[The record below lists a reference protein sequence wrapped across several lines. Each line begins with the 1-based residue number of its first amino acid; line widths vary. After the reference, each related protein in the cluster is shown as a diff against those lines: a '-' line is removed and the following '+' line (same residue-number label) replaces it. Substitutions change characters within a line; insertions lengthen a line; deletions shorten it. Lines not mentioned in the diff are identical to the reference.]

1 MICSFYALNGG
12 IMRTSTAAEVTMA
25 FRADESARE
34 GFEEVVHYFCRLQD
48 EPAKDRERSKE
59 RLFDVLDE
67 CGPVV
72 DGYPTWHPLVANHD
86 PRQPEMSPSE
96 QCGYKGLDHTRFF
109 AHGFISCPYGDGQS
123 ILDSVAK
130 LPPHPIATI
139 RAERLDVKLYSSQA
153 TPILVK
159 CEWDRSMQPGGT
171 IPLSIAMPLLLE
183 MEVPCWQWSQVAETW
198 ETMRPY
204 FLGRPHGSRSSLF
217 VTQETGQAIKK
228 IWEALIYTGMY
239 GNIKV

>member
-1 MICSFYALNGG
+1 
-12 IMRTSTAAEVTMA
+12 MA

-34 GFEEVVHYFCRLQD
+34 GFDEVVHYYSRLQGVS
-48 EPAKDRERSKE
+48 ETERARSKQ
-59 RLFDVLDE
+59 RLLDVLEE

-72 DGYPTWHPLVANHD
+72 DAYPTWHPLVTNHN
-86 PRQPEMSPSE
+86 PRQPETKPSGR
-96 QCGYKGLDHTRFF
+96 CGYKGLDHTRFF
-109 AHGFISCPYGDGQS
+109 AHGFITCPYDDGQS
-123 ILDSVAK
+123 ILDSVAE
-130 LPPHPIATI
+130 LPSHPVSTI
-139 RAERLDVKLYSSQA
+139 TAERLDVKLYDPEA

-159 CEWDRSMQPGGT
+159 CAWERHMEPGGM

-183 MEVPCWQWSQVAETW
+183 KEVPCWRWSEVAEPW
-198 ETMRPY
+198 ESMRPY

-217 VTQETGQAIKK
+217 VTQETGQAMKK